1 MVTARKETI
10 VTVEKEELSSTKE
23 FNAVWSDS
31 EEQRTVGDNPFED
44 PNVAEYYRKVY
55 EDAKYECRHAFDP
68 KLTWT
73 KEEER
78 RIVRKLDIHV
88 ALVACILLGA
98 FQIDSG
104 NLSQA
109 VADNMLDD
117 LNMDTNQYNLGNQLF
132 SIIVLLAEIPVQ
144 LLSKRIG
151 LDIVIPSQVV
161 CWSVVAMSQTAM
173 KNYAGFFI
181 TRMFIGLFEGG
192 FMSNLTLWLSYFYT
206 SRELAVRVSLFF
218 ATMSTAHMMTSLGA
232 FGIFRMRGLCNLAG
246 WQWMFL
252 LEGLI
257 TLCIGMIGYMLVVP
271 SIVQTKNKLYRKG
284 WFSESEMLIAVN
296 RVLRDDPSKGDM
308 HNRQGLSL
316 GAFLNTLRDYDL
328 WPVYLIGL
336 IQYITEATVSP
347 YLLLTLRNAG
357 FSRLNVQLMAL
368 PNSASYSIGVLVI
381 TKFAQ
386 IIDERALV
394 GLIPCVWKAVLLGM
408 LRWWPGT
415 FVNAWGTYAIMIVL
429 LAAPFTN
436 PICVGWVSKNANSIK
451 TRTVACATFQMF
463 YRTGIIAAT
472 QIYRADDAPLYH
484 RGNSILFWII
494 IANIPVIISTKLYY
508 IWRNKSRDK
517 IWDAMSEDERRNYIH
532 TTTDLGNKRLNF
544 RFAH

>member
-1 MVTARKETI
+1 MVSTRKE
-10 VTVEKEELSSTKE
+10 VAEVVEKEELNSTKE
-23 FNAVWSDS
+23 VNDSWSDS
-31 EEQRTVGDNPFED
+31 EVQSAHGDNPFAD
-44 PNVAEYYRKVY
+44 PSVADYYRKVY
-55 EDAKYECRHAFDP
+55 DDAKYECRHAFDP
-68 KLTWT
+68 KLSWT

-78 RIVRKLDIHV
+78 RIVRKIDIHV
-88 ALVACILLGA
+88 ALAACLLFAA
-98 FQIDSG
+98 FQIDVG
-104 NLSQA
+104 NLGQA
-109 VADNMLDD
+109 VGDNMLDD

-132 SIIVLLAEIPVQ
+132 SVIVLLAEIPVQ

-151 LDIVIPSQVV
+151 LDIVIPSQIV
-161 CWSVVAMSQTAM
+161 CWSIVAMSQAAM
-173 KNYAGFFI
+173 KNYAGFYV
-181 TRMFIGLFEGG
+181 TRMFIGLCEGG
-192 FMSNLTLWLSYFYT
+192 FMSNLTLWLSFFYT
-206 SRELAVRVSLFF
+206 SRELAVRLSLFY

-232 FGIFRMRGLCNLAG
+232 FGIFRMRGVCNLAG

-257 TLCIGMIGYMLVVP
+257 TLCIGMFGFMLVVP
-271 SIVQTKNKLYRKG
+271 SIVQTKNKFYRKG
-284 WFSESEMLIAVN
+284 WFSQREMHIAVN

-316 GAFLNTLRDYDL
+316 GAFLKVLRDYDL

-336 IQYITEATVSP
+336 IQYLPEATVTP
-347 YLLLTLRNAG
+347 YLLLTLRNVG

-368 PNSASYSIGVLVI
+368 PNSASFSLGVLAI

-386 IIDERALV
+386 IVDERALV

-408 LRWWPGT
+408 LRWWPGS
-415 FVNAWGTYAIMIVL
+415 FVDAWGTYAIMVTL

-451 TRTVACATFQMF
+451 TRTVACATFQVF
-463 YRTGIIAAT
+463 YRTGIIAAN
-472 QIYRADDAPLYH
+472 QFYRKDDAPLYH

-494 IANIPVIISTKLYY
+494 IANIPVMILTKLYY

-517 IWDAMSEDERRNYIH
+517 IWDAMSEEERRDYIH
-532 TTTDLGNKRLNF
+532 TTTDSGNKRLDF